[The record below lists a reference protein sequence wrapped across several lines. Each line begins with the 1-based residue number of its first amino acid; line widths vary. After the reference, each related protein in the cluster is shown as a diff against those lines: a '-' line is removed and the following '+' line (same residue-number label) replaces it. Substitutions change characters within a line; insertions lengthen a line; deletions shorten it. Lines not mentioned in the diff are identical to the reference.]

1 MSLCTAWAVEA
12 DLCGPCSDSYTLDSA
27 ILEDKLL
34 AASETLYVL
43 SGSQFPGVC
52 EVAIRPCSSTA
63 SYSWQHRDYYSFSS
77 YGITTWG
84 SCSCRSY
91 DTCSCPPLSELRL
104 PHDNVSEVTEVKR
117 DGAVVD
123 DALYRLDP
131 PNLLVSLGDPWPCCS
146 DLSLPD
152 TEVGTFSIEYTHG
165 TPVPLL
171 GVTAAADLACELYMA
186 CDPTAFEGECRLPNN
201 VISIARQGVTV
212 AKLVG
217 ELFTPNAKGPVRFG
231 IPSIDLFLSTYAP
244 WGAPSIIVS
253 PDDPPVARIV
263 GT

>member
-1 MSLCTAWAVEA
+1 MSPLCSAWAVEA
-12 DLCGPCSDSYTLDSA
+12 DLCGPCEPYVLDSA
-27 ILEDKLL
+27 TLDEKLL

-52 EVAIRPCSSTA
+52 EVTIRPCSSTA
-63 SYSWQHRDYYSFSS
+63 AYPYAQPF
-77 YGITTWG
+77 ITFRG
-84 SCSCRSY
+84 NRAYVDSACSCGTW
-91 DTCSCPPLSELRL
+91 DTCSCPPISELHL
-104 PHDNVSEVTEVKR
+104 PHDNVTEVSEVKV
-117 DGAVVD
+117 DGVVLAD
-123 DALYRLDP
+123 SLYRLDP
-131 PNLLVSLGDPWPCCS
+131 PNLLVSRGGPWRCCQNLAL
-146 DLSLPD
+146 DD
-152 TEVGTFSIEYTHG
+152 TEEDTWAVTYTHG

-186 CDPTAFEGECRLPNN
+186 CDPDAFEGECRLPNN

-217 ELFTPNAKGPVRFG
+217 ELFTPNARGPVRFG
-231 IPSIDLFLSTYAP
+231 IPSIDLFLSTFSP
-244 WGAPSIIVS
+244 HGAPSIIVS